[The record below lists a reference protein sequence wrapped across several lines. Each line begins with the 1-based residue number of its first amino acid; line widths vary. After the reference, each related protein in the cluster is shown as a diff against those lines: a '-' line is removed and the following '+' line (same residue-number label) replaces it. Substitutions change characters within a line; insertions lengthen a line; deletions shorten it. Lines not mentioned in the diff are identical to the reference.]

1 MIKVSAKNERTKRAF
16 FRYLKNADGCC
27 DATINSIESAILLW
41 QEFAKNEDFALYNA
55 DKAIEF
61 KKWLGKREHQG
72 KPLSLVTY
80 HAYLRHLRKF
90 FTWLV
95 REPGYKSRIKPNAVE
110 FLKVTEKE
118 ERMATQSAPRNYP
131 SLEYVRKLVGS
142 INIRHEIDLRDR
154 ALISFTLLSGMRDQ
168 AIARL
173 PLGCFDEAKLSIVRN
188 PRQGVKTKFAKLI
201 PTTIFAFDEKLLGY
215 IIDWSKH
222 LKAKGFGSQ
231 DPLFPRAK
239 ADQGTDKLSFESSTE
254 VELAYW
260 HGAGRVRVI
269 SVGVRS
275 KLAFPITHH
284 IRSGISLSTWL
295 SRHARTAKRSKP

>member
-1 MIKVSAKNERTKRAF
+1 M
-16 FRYLKNADGCC
+16 
-27 DATINSIESAILLW
+27 
-41 QEFAKNEDFALYNA
+41 
-55 DKAIEF
+55 
-61 KKWLGKREHQG
+61 
-72 KPLSLVTY
+72 
-80 HAYLRHLRKF
+80 
-90 FTWLV
+90 
-95 REPGYKSRIKPNAVE
+95 
-110 FLKVTEKE
+110 
-118 ERMATQSAPRNYP
+118 
-131 SLEYVRKLVGS
+131 
-142 INIRHEIDLRDR
+142 
-154 ALISFTLLSGMRDQ
+154 
-168 AIARL
+168 
-173 PLGCFDEAKLSIVRN
+173 
-188 PRQGVKTKFAKLI
+188 KTKFAKLI